1 MIQPKIRY
9 PAVNSKVGMYPEDV
23 LPWHPQPM
31 EVTTFCSG
39 AAAVLLGAFAYTA
52 LRVAGRL
59 HDEHTTTSNQTV

>member
-31 EVTTFCSG
+31 EVTTFCSFG
-39 AAAVLLGAFAYTA
+39 ASAMLLGASA
-52 LRVAGRL
+52 
-59 HDEHTTTSNQTV
+59 